1 MNPLGDI
8 KRLVLRALLRL
19 NGLPWP
25 DGLLDEAARQGLRPR
40 PLQSDINQAK
50 RELERAGFIQ
60 GARDELD
67 DTVTWTLTD
76 KGRHKAKE
84 LEASLSE

>member
-1 MNPLGDI
+1 MNPIPDI
-8 KRLVLRALLRL
+8 KRFVLRALWRL

-25 DGLLDEAARQGLRPR
+25 DALMDEAVRLAQVPR

-60 GARDELD
+60 GRRDELD
-67 DTVTWTLTD
+67 DLLTWTLTE

-84 LEASLSE
+84 LG